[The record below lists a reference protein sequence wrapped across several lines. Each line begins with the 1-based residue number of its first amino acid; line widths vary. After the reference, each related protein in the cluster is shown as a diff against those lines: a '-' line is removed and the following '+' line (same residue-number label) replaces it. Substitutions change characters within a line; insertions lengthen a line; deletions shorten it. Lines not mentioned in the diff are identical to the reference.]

1 MSIKI
6 KYVLFLVLLLVVV
19 GTSTAAA
26 ILISSK
32 DKPKGESEQMT
43 ESIKRNENYK
53 DGMYAVMDT
62 TKGAIILELFF
73 EKTPMT
79 VTNFIGLAEGVFPVT
94 NGKPFYDGLTFHRV
108 IKDFMIQGGDPRGN
122 GTGGPGYKF
131 PDEFDPSL
139 KHDTPGILSMA
150 NSGKDTNGSQFFVTH
165 VPTPWLDGK
174 HTVFGSVIE
183 GQSVVNSI
191 AQGDKIVSVSIVRKG
206 AAAQSFSVSQES
218 FDTLIRENG
227 IRSKAQLENQRKETL
242 TLIQKKWPTAQKAEN
257 GVFYTIN
264 KQGTGKTVLSGQ
276 TLKMKYKG
284 YLLDGTVFD
293 DSDMHAPLS
302 FQVGSGKLI
311 PGFDTQALEMKVGEK
326 RTIVIPPELA
336 YGSSGAAGVIPGN
349 AYIAFDLE
357 LLSAE

>member
-6 KYVLFLVLLLVVV
+6 KYVLFLVLLLVLV

-227 IRSKAQLENQRKETL
+227 IRSKAQLENQRKE
-242 TLIQKKWPTAQKAEN
+242 
-257 GVFYTIN
+257 
-264 KQGTGKTVLSGQ
+264 
-276 TLKMKYKG
+276 
-284 YLLDGTVFD
+284 
-293 DSDMHAPLS
+293 
-302 FQVGSGKLI
+302 
-311 PGFDTQALEMKVGEK
+311 
-326 RTIVIPPELA
+326 
-336 YGSSGAAGVIPGN
+336 
-349 AYIAFDLE
+349 
-357 LLSAE
+357 